1 MLDLIIQE
9 TCNDC
14 VATRAANN
22 PSVFTIMILGARR
35 GLLRDCENDG
45 SFADDYLDQRARGL
59 ELGQPRGDGAAEEG
73 GAEVERDAGEP
84 DDEHPEGDALRPV
97 PQDLERVARDL
108 LRQDGRAVQH
118 AGQQVD
124 LG

>member
-1 MLDLIIQE
+1 MVLAGINHAQAALHQHGHQP
-9 TCNDC
+9 
-14 VATRAANN
+14 ATQYSGTGFKNIKLAYCKCLNN
-22 PSVFTIMILGARR
+22 VLNVKFQPGEGPSR

-97 PQDLERVARDL
+97 PQDLE
-108 LRQDGRAVQH
+108 
-118 AGQQVD
+118 
-124 LG
+124 